1 MNKITQDE
9 TYSGMI
15 GNLKYF
21 LYGSFV
27 YLDIDLDVYKVL
39 MIFMLIDTFFGVL
52 KVLKIDYIKFSV
64 KMLIWGIVSKIT
76 LLLFPLLVAL
86 LGKSIGDDLGLGVDI
101 VMRLLIVGEFISA
114 LSNIYTVKTGLVVK
128 DIDVFSMTF
137 KFIRAKAMGY
147 IEKISDKKNSEDL

>member
-15 GNLKYF
+15 SNLKYF

-52 KVLKIDYIKFSV
+52 KVLKIDYTKFSV
-64 KMLIWGIVSKIT
+64 KMLIWGIASKIT

-101 VMRLLIVGEFISA
+101 VMRLLIVGEFISSI
-114 LSNIYTVKTGLVVK
+114 SNIYTVKTGIVVK

-137 KFIRAKAMGY
+137 KFIRSKAMGY
-147 IEKISDKKNSEDL
+147 VEKISGKKNSEDL